1 MSARLNA
8 RRSYRLVAWA
18 MMVLLLLAACAP
30 AAPAGGTNSA
40 TTGETAAGT
49 TSAPQ
54 ASGDQVTLDLW
65 HHWST
70 SRLPLL
76 QARVQD
82 FMEKNPDIK
91 VVETL
96 QPQDGIVEKLLTAIA
111 GGSAPDVAML
121 HRRNLLAFAAEDAL
135 LPLDS
140 YIAEAGIKEDYWYP
154 GEYSSNVYD
163 GHVYGLPITEGI
175 TFIDY
180 NTKIWQEAGLD
191 PDNFPKTWDE
201 FLAVATQLT
210 TKADN
215 GQVDI
220 AGYTIGDNLG
230 RTFLMWLVTNGQNS
244 IYSEDTR
251 TAQVNTPAAIETI
264 AFLQRLTDEALGGY
278 QNAQAF
284 TAASSGLDQP
294 PFVMEKSAMEG
305 GQAWQFQVIKT
316 ANPDLEYKLAPFPGG
331 PSGNGPIAVNQAS
344 WSYVIP
350 KGTEDPDAAW
360 RLLKYLT
367 VDEGEKQFLLDQGR
381 ASPVVQYNQAEEY
394 TEMPH
399 WDEFLTVSSNSST
412 IAVSPVQPQVEPVLS
427 EMMERVLTGD
437 MTPEEGAAWGNDQ
450 VQGLL
455 DEFWASH

>member
-1 MSARLNA
+1 MSARLHA
-8 RRSYRLVAWA
+8 RRSYSLIAWA
-18 MMVLLLLAACAP
+18 LLLVMVLGACMAAAPAEGGGAAAGAP
-30 AAPAGGTNSA
+30 AAAQPS
-40 TTGETAAGT
+40 GEK
-49 TSAPQ
+49 
-54 ASGDQVTLDLW
+54 VTLQLW

-70 SRLPLL
+70 SRHPLL

-82 FMEKNPDIK
+82 FMEKNPDIE

-135 LPLDS
+135 LSLDA
-140 YIAEAGIKEDYWYP
+140 YITEAGIEEAYWYP
-154 GEYSSNVYD
+154 GEYASNIYD
-163 GHVYGLPITEGI
+163 GSVYGLPLTEGL

-180 NTKIWQEAGLD
+180 NTELWEAAGLD
-191 PDNFPKTWDE
+191 PAAFPQTWDE

-210 TKADN
+210 TLADN

-220 AGYTIGDNLG
+220 AGYTVGDNLG
-230 RTFLMWLVTNGQNS
+230 RTFLTWLVTNGQNS

-251 TAQVNTPAAIETI
+251 TAQVDTPAAVETI
-264 AFLQRLTDEALGGY
+264 AFLKRLTDEALGGY

-305 GQAWQFQVIKT
+305 GQAWQFLVIRET
-316 ANPDLEYKLAPFPGG
+316 NPDLEYRLAPFPGG
-331 PSGNGPIAVNQAS
+331 PSGSGPIAVNQTS

-350 KGTEDPDAAW
+350 RGAQNADAAW
-360 RLLKYLT
+360 RLIKYLT
-367 VDEGEKQFLLDQGR
+367 VDEGAKQFLLDQGR
-381 ASPVVQYNQAEEY
+381 ASPVVQYNEAAEYAE
-394 TEMPH
+394 TPH
-399 WDEFLTVSSNSST
+399 WDEFLAIAGHSST
-412 IAVSPVQPQVEPVLS
+412 IVVSPVQPQVEATLT

-437 MTPEEGAAWGNDQ
+437 MTPEEGAAWANEE
-450 VQGLL
+450 VQGFL
-455 DEFWASH
+455 DEFWASR